1 MKLGIIGL
9 PQVGKKAV
17 FQILTGLPADK
28 APTKD
33 GIAHAVA
40 LVRDPRVDRL
50 SEMFK
55 PKKTRYAEFD
65 MMLPPDIEPEA
76 TRSAAWLEA
85 IRRGDGLLHVVR
97 AFSSPSVFHISGSV
111 DPARDLDLVDM
122 ELLLADL
129 DLVEKRLERMA
140 KEHSKANV
148 PQERERVVLEKIKA
162 GLEAEKPARTIGLSE
177 DDLRAVRSLNFLT
190 LKPLVVALNVDESYA
205 QARKQYAD
213 LASRIGANGATV
225 VFLSASLEEEISE
238 LPADEQA
245 PFLTEMGIDEPA
257 AHRLSRAAFQSLGL
271 ISFFTV
277 GEDEVRAWPVR
288 RGALAPEAAG
298 RIHSDMERGFIR
310 AEIITYDELIQAG
323 SEKAA
328 QQANLYRL
336 KGKEY
341 EVQDGEVM
349 HVRFNV

>member
-1 MKLGIIGL
+1 MNLGIIGL
-9 PQVGKKAV
+9 PQVGKKTV
-17 FQILTGLPADK
+17 FKILTGLSAEK

-33 GIAHAVA
+33 GIAHAVT

-50 SEMFK
+50 SEMFH

-76 TRSAAWLEA
+76 TRSAGWLEA

-97 AFSSPSVFHISGSV
+97 AFSSPSVFHISGNV

-129 DLVEKRLERMA
+129 DLVEKRLDRMA
-140 KEHSKANV
+140 KERSKANV
-148 PQERERVVLEKIKA
+148 AQERERLVLEKVKG
-162 GLEAEKPARTIGLSE
+162 GLESEKPVRAIGLSE
-177 DDLRAVRSLNFLT
+177 DDLRAIRNLNFLT
-190 LKPLVVALNVDESYA
+190 LKPLVVAINVDEDYA
-205 QARKQYAD
+205 QACEQYAG
-213 LASRIGANGATV
+213 LASKTEANGATV

-238 LPADEQA
+238 LPADEQT
-245 PFLTEMGIDEPA
+245 PFLQEMGIEEPA

-288 RGALAPEAAG
+288 RGVLAPEAAG

-310 AEIITYDELIQAG
+310 AEVITFDELIRAG